1 MTEERTSVV
10 PGGLVGGRFRLEQPL
25 GRGAMGSVWTAWHT
39 TLNVRVAIKFIG
51 TELAA
56 REDLRSRFEQ
66 EAQAAAQIDSPHVV
80 RVIDHGVDETGRPY
94 IAMEMLRGQSLAD
107 RLKQEPVLSIALLA
121 RIITHTAKG
130 LAKAHKLGII
140 HRDIKPENLFLSE
153 DDEEGVVVKV
163 LDFGIAKAT
172 TFGGKAHQTGT
183 GHLMGTP
190 HYMSP
195 EQALGNK
202 QIDHR
207 SDLYSLGVVAYR
219 CLTGAVPFESGGLGA
234 LIVAITTQPHA
245 PLSTRRPDLGT
256 ILDPWFAGALSKD
269 PNQRFQNARD
279 LARAFV
285 EAARA
290 LDPNAVVSG
299 AAGGITLGSWND
311 TTGVR
316 ASDVRPAMHSAVAA
330 SAMAAQPMTPV
341 PAQPMAAQ
349 PMAAQP
355 MTPVPAQPM
364 AAQPMTPVPAQPVA
378 PMTGVPF
385 QSGAPSTPQ
394 MSAQEQGPTLQGA
407 SAATIEDPPTLPMR
421 RSVLP
426 LVIVGF
432 LGLGGVVGG
441 TVWWLA
447 IRTTAPTTSSAELI
461 SSSDSQPASAD
472 TETTAPSEPIA
483 SNEPPDATP
492 DVEAAAPT
500 QTTPPARTTRPG
512 ATGKPPPE
520 PKPPASAPAPTS
532 TVVPSKDIKRGCTTN
547 AQCKGDRVCV
557 KGECKNK

>member
-10 PGGLVGGRFRLEQPL
+10 PGGLIGGRFRLEQPL

-66 EAQAAAQIDSPHVV
+66 EAQAAARIDSPHVV

-107 RLKQEPVLSIALLA
+107 RLKQEPVLSVALLA

-245 PLSTRRPDLGT
+245 PLSSRRPDLGT

-269 PNQRFQNARD
+269 PDQRFQNARD

-290 LDPNAVVSG
+290 LDPNAVASG
-299 AAGGITLGSWND
+299 AAGGITMGSWND
-311 TTGVR
+311 ATGVR
-316 ASDVRPAMHSAVAA
+316 AGDFRPAMHSAPAA
-330 SAMAAQPMTPV
+330 SAMPAQPMTPV

-364 AAQPMTPVPAQPVA
+364 AAQPMR
-378 PMTGVPF
+378 TGR
-385 QSGAPSTPQ
+385 PSSTRRT
-394 MSAQEQGPTLQGA
+394 GP
-407 SAATIEDPPTLPMR
+407 EC
-421 RSVLP
+421 SV
-426 LVIVGF
+426 
-432 LGLGGVVGG
+432 
-441 TVWWLA
+441 
-447 IRTTAPTTSSAELI
+447 R
-461 SSSDSQPASAD
+461 
-472 TETTAPSEPIA
+472 
-483 SNEPPDATP
+483 
-492 DVEAAAPT
+492 
-500 QTTPPARTTRPG
+500 QTRDPARR
-512 ATGKPPPE
+512 
-520 PKPPASAPAPTS
+520 
-532 TVVPSKDIKRGCTTN
+532 R
-547 AQCKGDRVCV
+547 
-557 KGECKNK
+557 